1 MNLPSILW
9 MLSSRHP
16 SGLHLTALVVHRLPE
31 CNSMWSYVVCG
42 FLLFQAVDIYDC
54 YDAAN
59 GICLLSLDLYLA
71 TLIILGRNPTLTME

>member
-1 MNLPSILW
+1 
-9 MLSSRHP
+9 
-16 SGLHLTALVVHRLPE
+16 
-31 CNSMWSYVVCG
+31 MWSYVVCG